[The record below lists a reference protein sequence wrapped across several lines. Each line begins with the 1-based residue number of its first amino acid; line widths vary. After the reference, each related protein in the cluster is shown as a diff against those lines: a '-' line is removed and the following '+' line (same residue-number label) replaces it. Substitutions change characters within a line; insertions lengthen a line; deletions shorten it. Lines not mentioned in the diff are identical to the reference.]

1 MIYEKILGENKAWA
15 EETLDKINKKLSVVV
30 KRNAEKIP
38 FGAEADGMYIDTSD
52 APLTWT
58 NGFWPGMLWLMYNR
72 YGNPDYK
79 TAAEWSEKVLDGGFA
94 RPEKTHHDTG
104 FIWHISSGVNYRLT
118 GNEESKKRNLL
129 AAMILASRYNC
140 DGNFIR
146 AWPREDAAGW
156 TIIDCMMNLPQLYWA
171 SEVTGDDRF
180 KRFAMHQADMSMR
193 DHVREDGSVN
203 HIVSH
208 DLDKKDTVIETFG
221 GQGYAVGSCW
231 SRGLSWAVYGFIIS
245 YRYTGKKEYLE
256 TSMKTANYFIENAKK
271 TNYLPLL
278 DFNQPPEPVYYD
290 SSAGAVTAC
299 GLIDLAKTVEDE
311 SLSEYYLTSAIKML
325 KAMDEAWCDYR
336 HETDNILTM
345 SSASYKGKKHI
356 NVIYGDYYFIEAL
369 LKLAGSEF
377 TPW

>member
-1 MIYEKILGENKAWA
+1 MIYEKILSENKKWV
-15 EETLDKINKKLSVVV
+15 EETLKKIDKKLSVVV

-38 FGAEADGMYIDTSD
+38 YGAGEDGLYIDVAD

-58 NGFWPGMLWLMYNR
+58 NGFWPGMLWLMYN
-72 YGNPDYK
+72 YSGNPDYRK
-79 TAAEWSEKVLDGGFA
+79 AAEWSEKVLDGGFA

-104 FIWHISSGVNYRLT
+104 FIWHISSGANYRLT
-118 GNEESKKRNLL
+118 GNEDSKKRNLL
-129 AAMILASRYNC
+129 GAMILASRYNC

-180 KRFAMHQADMSMR
+180 KRFAIHQADMSMR
-193 DHVREDGSVN
+193 DHVRENGSIN

-208 DLDKKDTVIETFG
+208 DIDKKDTVIETFG

-231 SRGLSWAVYGFIIS
+231 TRGLSWAVYGFIIS

-256 TSMKTANYFIENAKK
+256 TSEKTARYFIENVKK

-278 DFNQPPEPVYYD
+278 DFDQPAEPVYYD

-299 GLIDLAKTVEDE
+299 GLIDLANTVEDKE
-311 SLSEYYLTSAIKML
+311 KKKYYLSSAIKML
-325 KAMDEAWCDYR
+325 KAMDEKWCDYNL
-336 HETDNILTM
+336 ETDQILTM
-345 SSASYKGKKHI
+345 SSASYNGKKHI
-356 NVIYGDYYFIEAL
+356 NLIYGDFYFIEAL